1 MTPDDNKEESPAEKG
16 LQLFS
21 KPESQGL
28 EQQLIRQLNKDLS
41 MCGVNALIDEEFSP
55 GEVVRRLKEI
65 LHGLVR
71 DDFQA
76 FLNLLYRVDVP
87 QSKMSRSEDSSFSDY
102 IERSTY
108 ELLKR
113 EWQKVWIRNRIR

>member
-1 MTPDDNKEESPAEKG
+1 MTAEDNKEENSAEKD
-16 LQLFS
+16 LQLFL

>member
-1 MTPDDNKEESPAEKG
+1 MAPEDYWEGNPADKG

-28 EQQLIRQLNKDLS
+28 EQELIRQLNKDLS

-65 LHGLVR
+65 LDRLVR

-87 QSKMSRSEDSSFSDY
+87 QSKMSRSEGSSFSDY

>member
-1 MTPDDNKEESPAEKG
+1 MSPDDNKGGNSAQKG

-28 EQQLIRQLNKDLS
+28 EQELIRQLNKDLS
-41 MCGVNALIDEEFSP
+41 MSGVDVFIEEKCSP
-55 GEVVRRLKEI
+55 GEVVTQLKET
-65 LHGLVR
+65 LEGLVR

-76 FLNLLYRVDVP
+76 FLNLLYRVDVS
-87 QSKMSRSEDSSFSDY
+87 QSKMSRSEDGNFSDY

>member
-1 MTPDDNKEESPAEKG
+1 MTPKEYKDRNPTEKG

-41 MCGVNALIDEEFSP
+41 MCGVNAGIDEEFSP

>member
-41 MCGVNALIDEEFSP
+41 MCGVSARIDEEISS
-55 GEVVRRLKEI
+55 GRWS
-65 LHGLVR
+65 
-71 DDFQA
+71 DD
-76 FLNLLYRVDVP
+76 
-87 QSKMSRSEDSSFSDY
+87 
-102 IERSTY
+102 
-108 ELLKR
+108 
-113 EWQKVWIRNRIR
+113 

>member
-1 MTPDDNKEESPAEKG
+1 MTPEDYSVGDPTEKG

-41 MCGVNALIDEEFSP
+41 MCGVNAWIDEDFSP

-65 LHGLVR
+65 LDGLVR

-87 QSKMSRSEDSSFSDY
+87 QSNMSRSEDSSFSDY